1 LALAS
6 TSPLSGTR
14 GAPGASC
21 VTASI
26 SASPACTALSISVS
40 MRALSFASIVPLS
53 GASTMLATVANR
65 IFCAGSALALGAASC
80 GFSASSRACVIAPG
94 TTSSCAMIT
103 RAPILVR
110 PHRRCANSRGSRMQP
125 CEAG

>member
-14 GAPGASC
+14 GAAS
-21 VTASI
+21 VAKASL
-26 SASPACTALSISVS
+26 SASPACTVRSISVS
-40 MRALSFASIVPLS
+40 MRAFSFASIVPLS
-53 GASTMLATVANR
+53 GASTTLATVASR
-65 IFCAGSALALGAASC
+65 ILCVGSALALGATSC
-80 GFSASSRACVIAPG
+80 GFSASSRACVIAAG

-103 RAPILVR
+103 RAPTRVM